1 MSIQRKPEWIR
12 VHLSK
17 GKSMNYTKNLIEQFS
32 LNTVCEEANCP
43 NKIECYGKKTATFMI
58 LGSNCTRN
66 CRFCNVTCGRPD
78 EVDAGEPENVAKAIA
93 ELGLRHAV
101 VTSVTRDDLKD
112 GGAAHFAEV
121 IRWSRKLS
129 PQTSVEVLIPD
140 FKGDIDALRTV
151 SDAEPEVIA
160 HNIETVPRLY
170 KPVCPQSNYRV
181 SLEVLRNIK
190 LLNPATR
197 SKSGIMVGLGET
209 REDMIKVFRDLREV
223 GCEILTIGQYLAP
236 SQHHHPIVEYVHP
249 DVFEEYRSIALEMG
263 FSFVKSGPFVRS
275 SYHADEAMRA

>member
-1 MSIQRKPEWIR
+1 MNVQRKPEWIR
-12 VHLSK
+12 VQLSK
-17 GKSMNYTKNLIEQFS
+17 GKSMNYTKSLIEHLS
-32 LNTVCEEANCP
+32 LNTVCDEANCP

-66 CRFCNVTCGRPD
+66 CRFCNVNCGKPE
-78 EVDAGEPENVAKAIA
+78 EVDANEPENVAKAVA
-93 ELGLRHAV
+93 ELGLKHAV
-101 VTSVTRDDLKD
+101 ITSVTRDDLAD
-112 GGAAHFAEV
+112 GGAGHFADV
-121 IRWSRKLS
+121 IRSIRRQS
-129 PQTSVEVLIPD
+129 PETTIEVLIPD
-140 FKGDIDALRTV
+140 FKGSIDALKTV
-151 SDAEPEVIA
+151 SDAGPEVIA

-170 KPVCPQSNYRV
+170 KQVCPQSDYRV

-197 SKSGIMVGLGET
+197 SKSGIMAGLGET
-209 REDMIKVFRDLREV
+209 MEDMLQVFRDLREA

-236 SQHHHPIVEYVHP
+236 SKHHHPIVEYVHP
-249 DVFEEYRSIALEMG
+249 DVFDEYRRLALEMG